1 MRAKYFVLL
10 TIIPLLLVACP
21 TLAQADS
28 ETFTTGKDWVQK
40 MSVKE
45 KFISV
50 FAPSLLFHRYGVPLR
65 RPINEYIPTIDKV
78 LMENPYLEKEDVA
91 NIFASTV
98 YAYEPESRP
107 ALDSLER
114 TLRQRKVYEEEFAE
128 SLLPR
133 LVVRTTPKKEYE
145 SALLG
150 A

>member
-10 TIIPLLLVACP
+10 TAIPLFLAVCP
-21 TLAQADS
+21 TFAQADS

-40 MSVKE
+40 MSVRE
-45 KFISV
+45 KFLSL
-50 FAPSLLFHRYGVPLR
+50 FAPTLLFHKYGVPLR

-98 YAYEPESRP
+98 YAYEPESRQ

-114 TLRQRKVYEEEFAE
+114 TLKQRKIYEEEFTA

-145 SALLG
+145 SSLLG
-150 A
+150 